1 VTRNAY
7 ERLISDSAVWVDE
20 AWLPS
25 ERSCK
30 ELADLK
36 AEHLRLLVATHGAL
50 QALGVAR
57 RDAALVV
64 EQRSEALT
72 AAILAGE
79 DPNKVKFA
87 EPDTAAVDSAEQL
100 YLSTANALERF
111 VEEAR
116 AEILGRASDIRQRM
130 AEQLARAAELRAE
143 AQRTLAE
150 AEAMEA
156 DPQRMNNWLDRYTG
170 ESPLGPLA
178 FERMPEPWVGP
189 MPGGA
194 KLMMAE
200 GESMGVGSDLPTVEE
215 LNALALARVEE
226 EEDAVA

>member
-36 AEHLRLLVATHGAL
+36 TEHLRLLAATHGAL

-57 RDAALVV
+57 REAALLV
-64 EQRSEALT
+64 EQHSEALT
-72 AAILAGE
+72 AAVLAGE
-79 DPNKVKFA
+79 DPDKIKFA
-87 EPDTAAVDSAEQL
+87 EPDTAAVDSAERL
-100 YLSTANALERF
+100 YLSTTNALERF

-116 AEILGRASDIRQRM
+116 AEILKRAPEIRQRM
-130 AEQLARAAELRAE
+130 DERLAHAAELRAE
-143 AQRTLAE
+143 AQRTLAV
-150 AEAMEA
+150 AEALEA
-156 DPQRMNNWLDRYTG
+156 DPQRMNNWLARYTG
-170 ESPLGPLA
+170 KSPLGPLA

-194 KLMMAE
+194 KLVLAE
-200 GESMGVGSDLPTVEE
+200 GEAMGVGSDFPTVEE
-215 LNALALARVEE
+215 LNAQALARVAEQ
-226 EEDAVA
+226 EDVVA